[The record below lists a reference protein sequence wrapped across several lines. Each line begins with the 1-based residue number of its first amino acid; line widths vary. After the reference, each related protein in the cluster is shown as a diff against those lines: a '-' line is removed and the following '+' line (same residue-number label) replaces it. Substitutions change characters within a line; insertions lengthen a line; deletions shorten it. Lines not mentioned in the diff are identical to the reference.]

1 MLPKS
6 HRSVA
11 HPDEMILTWLCSR
24 TRGES
29 GPRRRAGTRGFSH
42 FPKSTRNRERQ
53 AMSDGI
59 RPERENS
66 GGQWFLNHR
75 RGWTRSVSS
84 PAPQSRPR
92 RTNRSRVSGDGATL
106 KSLGCLSGAG
116 RLFGRWLTAVLW
128 SYLLFLRNAGS
139 HRMMCNVYFMHLLWN
154 RGKTRRYSFIYFSSC
169 VQRWNLKIYSASLY
183 SSVQRGLLL
192 KIIHL

>member
-1 MLPKS
+1 MFLVLKHFLLEGPSPCGSINISSRGRNTFIYLFIWLPES
-6 HRSVA
+6 HRSVT

-24 TRGES
+24 TSGES
-29 GPRRRAGTRGFSH
+29 GPRRCAGTHGFSH

-75 RGWTRSVSS
+75 RGWTRSASS
-84 PAPQSRPR
+84 PVPQSRRR
-92 RTNRSRVSGDGATL
+92 RTNRSRVGGDGATL

-116 RLFGRWLTAVLW
+116 RWFGRWLTAVLW

-139 HRMMCNVYFMHLLWN
+139 HRMMCNVYFH
-154 RGKTRRYSFIYFSSC
+154 
-169 VQRWNLKIYSASLY
+169 ASL
-183 SSVQRGLLL
+183 V
-192 KIIHL
+192 K